1 MKYYKAVFLLVF
13 LAACSNG
20 SKKVN
25 VFKDKMLEVV
35 PIDSIVKYFP
45 HDDTSQFN
53 RNILENWGSEVLYR
67 LREPLLNT
75 YKGDGDFLRLTWLR
89 AFENPIVVRV
99 NRFGDTSYINL
110 KELKIK
116 QNSVDKPIILKDTII
131 NIEKDKWDEILFS
144 VNQNNFW
151 QSIYAD
157 TSLNKDGAT
166 WFLECRLTNRYKVI
180 QRWDDGYFSSKEL
193 INYAGP
199 LINYLEKYIQLRSK
213 R

>member
-20 SKKVN
+20 SKKIDV
-25 VFKDKMLEVV
+25 VKDKMLQAV
-35 PIDSIVKYFP
+35 PVDSSVKYFRY
-45 HDDTSQFN
+45 DDTSQIN

-75 YKGDGDFLRLTWLR
+75 FTGDGDFLRLTWLR

-110 KELKIK
+110 KQLKIK
-116 QNSVDKPIILKDTII
+116 QNPAGKPIILKDTII
-131 NIEKDKWDEILFS
+131 NIEKEKWDEILLS

-151 QSIYAD
+151 QSVYAD
-157 TSLNKDGAT
+157 TSINKDGAI

-180 QRWDDGYFSSKEL
+180 QRWDDGYLSSKEL

-199 LINYLEKYIQLRSK
+199 LINYLEKYTQFRSI